1 MNQNPPKYSAKF
13 PHLSV
18 LNPTLAIALASL
30 EIQLDQ
36 ELTRYKSNCNF
47 TIPEIPLVVENCTI
61 PDEKAIYNDIQISTE
76 ILTPDPYQELVNQEI
91 ENNLTPTNLE
101 KIDGIVNTRIRYF
114 ENQNLPPNN
123 LSKQPNN
130 YLESSQALLQR
141 LIAEASKKTKTF
153 KTSSFRNFVLSPLGI
168 GSLLFLLLTTL
179 TLGYLVLNSKN
190 SLFNFSNLFNSNSSH
205 TTKNTEL
212 INHNSQSTTKPKIT
226 LIPKYPNLATQEFR
240 QLKDTK
246 DIVDLTPRVKP
257 TPQITSSNS
266 QN

>member
-18 LNPTLAIALASL
+18 LNPTLATALASL

-76 ILTPDPYQELVNQEI
+76 ILTPDPYQEIVNQEI

-141 LIAEASKKTKTF
+141 LTAEASKKPK
-153 KTSSFRNFVLSPLGI
+153 LSKPAVSVILCY
-168 GSLLFLLLTTL
+168 LL
-179 TLGYLVLNSKN
+179 
-190 SLFNFSNLFNSNSSH
+190 
-205 TTKNTEL
+205 
-212 INHNSQSTTKPKIT
+212 
-226 LIPKYPNLATQEFR
+226 
-240 QLKDTK
+240 
-246 DIVDLTPRVKP
+246 
-257 TPQITSSNS
+257 
-266 QN
+266 